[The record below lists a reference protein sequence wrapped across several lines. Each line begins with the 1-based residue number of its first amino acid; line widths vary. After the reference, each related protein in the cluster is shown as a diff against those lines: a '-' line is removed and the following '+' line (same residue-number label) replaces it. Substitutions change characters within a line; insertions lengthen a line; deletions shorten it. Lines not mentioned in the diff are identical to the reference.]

1 MVKKLVNETKGPR
14 AIAVS
19 LTAFLEVPQAFV
31 LLEEQEVRDLL
42 DLNKMNLVKREVL
55 TLA

>member
-42 DLNKMNLVKREVL
+42 DLNKINLVKREVL